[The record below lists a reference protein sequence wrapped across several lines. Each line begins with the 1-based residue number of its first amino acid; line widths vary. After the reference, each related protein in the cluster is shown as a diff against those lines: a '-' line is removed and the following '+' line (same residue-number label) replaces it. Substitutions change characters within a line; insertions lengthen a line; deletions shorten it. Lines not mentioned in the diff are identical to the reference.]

1 MCDFGPAPYGA
12 RRQVTDPYAI
22 REFSSLDEYLAC
34 VDLQE
39 ATWGV
44 GFSERVSPAILKVAQ
59 LLGGVAAGA
68 YDAHGELAGFVF
80 GMTGVRRGELAHW
93 SDMLAV
99 RPGIRDTGLGQRL
112 KAYQRDRVRKMGVD
126 RMYWTFDPLQSRNA
140 HLNLTRLGAVVRE
153 YEANMYGDTDSPLHR
168 GIGTDRF
175 VALWELSSA
184 RVEGRMEGQSSV
196 APAEA
201 GRAPF
206 AVEAVETGGRL
217 RPVRNELL
225 RSDRVAIAI
234 PSDISALMRE
244 DLDLAIEWRQ
254 ATRVVFTHYLT
265 RGYEVREFERGQR
278 ASAYVL
284 VSSPERA

>member
-1 MCDFGPAPYGA
+1 
-12 RRQVTDPYAI
+12 
-22 REFSSLDEYLAC
+22 
-34 VDLQE
+34 
-39 ATWGV
+39 
-44 GFSERVSPAILKVAQ
+44 
-59 LLGGVAAGA
+59 
-68 YDAHGELAGFVF
+68 
-80 GMTGVRRGELAHW
+80 
-93 SDMLAV
+93 
-99 RPGIRDTGLGQRL
+99 
-112 KAYQRDRVRKMGVD
+112 
-126 RMYWTFDPLQSRNA
+126 
-140 HLNLTRLGAVVRE
+140 
-153 YEANMYGDTDSPLHR
+153 
-168 GIGTDRF
+168 
-175 VALWELSSA
+175 
-184 RVEGRMEGQSSV
+184 MEGQSSV